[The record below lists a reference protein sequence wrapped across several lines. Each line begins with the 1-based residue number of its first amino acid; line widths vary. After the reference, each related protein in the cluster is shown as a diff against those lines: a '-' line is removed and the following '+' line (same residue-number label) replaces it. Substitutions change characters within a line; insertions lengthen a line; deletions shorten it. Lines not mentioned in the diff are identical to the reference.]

1 MKIIVNGLD
10 LNSAVASVSK
20 ALPQKE
26 FSPILEGIKIVA
38 RDDKIVLFASD
49 TDLSIEK
56 TISARVEEEG
66 EILVPGKILADYIR
80 NIADSNDII
89 LSCQD
94 DNKLTITYAR
104 SECYI
109 QCLPFEEYPEKENV
123 DKSSYFVTTQ
133 RNLKDIVSKV
143 IFSVATEDT
152 RPILKGIFIEAKEY
166 TLSAVATDGYR
177 FAKCNKPLEER
188 NDGLSAIIPA
198 RSLNELSKMLT
209 EDEDLVKVYIEKNY
223 MTVDLPGTTLS
234 ARLFTEG
241 QYISYENLI
250 PKEFVTTIVA
260 NKETVEKSLQTASI
274 MSRGDKNNLVSF
286 DIEEYTMIIT
296 SSSEVGKI
304 KESVSISLKGKDMKC
319 SYNQKYI
326 LDCLKGMDCDAIKM
340 EFTQHANCVITMN
353 GSDEALYFILPVR
366 TYA

>member
-80 NIADSNDII
+80 NIADANDII

-109 QCLPFEEYPEKENV
+109 QCLPFEEYPEKENI

-177 FAKCNKPLEER
+177 FAKCNVPMPLL
-188 NDGLSAIIPA
+188 LS
-198 RSLNELSKMLT
+198 
-209 EDEDLVKVYIEKNY
+209 
-223 MTVDLPGTTLS
+223 
-234 ARLFTEG
+234 
-241 QYISYENLI
+241 
-250 PKEFVTTIVA
+250 FV
-260 NKETVEKSLQTASI
+260 
-274 MSRGDKNNLVSF
+274 
-286 DIEEYTMIIT
+286 
-296 SSSEVGKI
+296 
-304 KESVSISLKGKDMKC
+304 
-319 SYNQKYI
+319 
-326 LDCLKGMDCDAIKM
+326 
-340 EFTQHANCVITMN
+340 
-353 GSDEALYFILPVR
+353 
-366 TYA
+366 